1 MVQFALFSLAG
12 VVWCHPGVSILWNF
26 KGVDEVFV
34 CNFESFFLRRI
45 RTSSL
50 NALSDSE
57 QYGFA
62 TGSLFGK
69 RWLVWNVFVSVISSC
84 IQCPDLPVQTA
95 INLQYKRSDWF
106 RFMVAARRLARPGPP
121 RTVSFF
127 KIVLILFIDLR
138 RGLKCVSAATAVG
151 DCQ

>member
-1 MVQFALFSLAG
+1 MPFSPWQELFGVTQGFQFYGILR
-12 VVWCHPGVSILWNF
+12 VSTKFLCVIL
-26 KGVDEVFV
+26 KV
-34 CNFESFFLRRI
+34 FFLRRI